1 MDEYG
6 ERCESVPAQ
15 LRSAREN
22 NDFTLGVESQR
33 SHFPDFAAHRDCSA
47 VEAAPAARRGPR
59 AEHCTRFCPAKGLA
73 RLFTNLCDQD
83 HRPAAMFCAILR
95 ESFVGERMEKPSL
108 LTAVGK
114 LAIAGEQA
122 GFSIEQMIE
131 LLNEGLSVETLLDLI
146 SWRLQTIHEEAT
158 APPAC
163 SSGWIVSKCQQLSN

>member
-1 MDEYG
+1 V
-6 ERCESVPAQ
+6 RISVSKTAI
-15 LRSAREN
+15 RSMKIRISPLASRVPS
-22 NDFTLGVESQR
+22 LLISLPLAIV
-33 SHFPDFAAHRDCSA
+33 SA

-83 HRPAAMFCAILR
+83 HRPAAKFCAILR

-146 SWRLQTIHEEAT
+146 SWRLQTIQEEAT